1 MSDMFYA
8 AYGSNLHPHRLCTRV
23 ETARLIGTGLVDGM
37 GVRFHKRGLDGS
49 AKCSLVEAAEHT
61 HVAVYAID
69 VEDQPVLDLI
79 EGLGRGYDRA
89 IVDVSGFGPCWTY
102 IASSEAVDD
111 SLVPHHWYKRL
122 VLLGCEYHSFPVD
135 YIDAIRKVPSSD
147 DPLVERRTLNHELI
161 TQLEQAMPAG
171 DAP

>member
-79 EGLGRGYDRA
+79 EGL
-89 IVDVSGFGPCWTY
+89 
-102 IASSEAVDD
+102 EAVDD

-122 VLLGCEYHSFPVD
+122 GLLGCEYHSFPVD
-135 YIDAIRKVPSSD
+135 YIDAIRKIPSSD

>member
-23 ETARLIGTGLVDGM
+23 ETARIVGTGIVDGM

-49 AKCSLVEAAEHT
+49 AKCSLVEVAEQT

-69 VEDQPVLDLI
+69 ADDQPVLDLI

-89 IVDVSGFGPCWTY
+89 VVEVSGFGPCWTY
-102 IASSEAVDD
+102 IASADAVDD
-111 SLVPHHWYKRL
+111 SLIPHDWYKRL
-122 VLLGCEYHSFPVD
+122 VLLGCEYHSFPEA
-135 YIDAIRKVPSSD
+135 YIDAVRNVTAGE
-147 DPLVERRTLNHELI
+147 DPLVERRLLNYELI
-161 TQLEQAMPAG
+161 EQLEQAMPAG
-171 DAP
+171 DAT